1 MNCRPSFGRL
11 HRAILLLSLVF
22 CPGVVVGDGF
32 RVVVSVKPIHSIVA
46 SLMEGVEGPELLI
59 GDGSS
64 PYGFELT
71 EPQKRGLEEADL
83 VVWVGPELEASIAG
97 AIEALGPQVRTVEL
111 LSSRTMKILP
121 SRSDGGSR
129 DPFFWLDNR
138 NVILMADDIA
148 RLLMDADPNRAHVY
162 ARNRRAL
169 VARLA
174 RIDREYEYGYRGF
187 KAGLGVQYYDTLQYF
202 EQAYALKIIEH
213 VAGSPRESAD
223 AAAMIRARGYVAR
236 GEAVCLF
243 TEQGMPPGHLSVLTE
258 GNPVNLGRLDSLGD
272 GLVAGPDLYFE
283 LMAHN
288 TETIKRCLNADM
300 EAAARA
306 RDLAADAPA
315 AIGGP
320 GDGRFLLTDHLGR
333 LVSRET
339 MNGKFQILYF
349 GYTFCPD
356 ICPNSLQVLFAA
368 LDRIGDK
375 AQQIQPYFVT
385 VDPDRDTIAV
395 MRNYVGYFDDRLIGV
410 TGSEEMIAQMAA
422 QFRVKYEKVEADSG
436 DPGLYLMDH
445 SASLYLLGPDGQ
457 FITKFMY
464 GVTPEDLAG
473 ELAEILP

>member
-1 MNCRPSFGRL
+1 MNCLQSLGRF
-11 HRAILLLSLVF
+11 HRAALLISLLF
-22 CPGVVVGDGF
+22 LPGMVIADGF
-32 RVVVSVKPIHSIVA
+32 RVVVSIKPIHSIVA
-46 SLMEGVEGPELLI
+46 GLMEGLEGPELLI

-64 PYGFELT
+64 PYDFELT
-71 EPQKRGLEEADL
+71 DPQRRRLEEADL
-83 VVWVGPELEASIAG
+83 VIWVGPELETSIEG
-97 AIEALGPQVRTVEL
+97 VIGALGPEVRRVEL
-111 LSSRTMKILP
+111 LSSPTMKILP
-121 SRSDGGSR
+121 SRSDAGSR

-138 NVILMADDIA
+138 NVILMLDDMT
-148 RLLMDADPNRAHVY
+148 RLLMEADPNRAHVY
-162 ARNRRAL
+162 ARNRRNL
-169 VARLA
+169 VTRLA

-213 VAGSPRESAD
+213 VAGSPRDPVD
-223 AAAMIRARGYVAR
+223 AAAMIRARRHFAS
-236 GEAVCLF
+236 GEVVCLF
-243 TEQGMPPGHLSVLTE
+243 TERGMPAGHVSVLTE
-258 GNPVNLGRLDSLGD
+258 GNPVNLGRLDSLGA
-272 GLVAGPDLYFE
+272 GLEAGPELYFQ

-306 RDLAADAPA
+306 RDLAADAPSSG
-315 AIGGP
+315 GGP

-339 MNGKFQILYF
+339 MSGKFQILYF

-356 ICPNSLQVLFAA
+356 VCPNTLQILFSA

-375 AQQIQPYFVT
+375 AQEIQPYFVT
-385 VDPDRDTIAV
+385 VDPDRDTVAV

-410 TGSEEMIAQMAA
+410 TGSKEMIAQMATD
-422 QFRVKYEKVEADSG
+422 FRVKYEKVAADSG

-445 SASLYLLGPDGQ
+445 SASLYLLDPDGR

-464 GVTPEDLAG
+464 GITADALAG
-473 ELAEILP
+473 ELAKILP